1 MNLSDLLMTVSKAVR
16 NETMQ
21 QGWKLTDEKLSEML
35 GEMMPDDASMMV
47 LKADHVAALIKAL
60 VAISHVDDLE
70 ASAIA
75 DDALESYRN
84 ALCIAATPQLH

>member
-1 MNLSDLLMTVSKAVR
+1 MQLSDLLMTVSKAVR
-16 NETMQ
+16 NATIAN
-21 QGWKLTDEKLSEML
+21 QGMLDDLALESML

-84 ALCIAATPQLH
+84 ALCIAATPVVH